1 MFWPIPIPCPSLHC
15 YIVEGEPHIV
25 TLLKPWLQTIEDL
38 GGRSPGG
45 QLRGAGLR
53 LWRRPPW
60 HLCKARRILGR
71 KNWKKVVELS
81 NLNGD
86 LNSDLTMI
94 LWDLMGFDGIWW
106 DLMNET
112 WFVEGDFWLSQRDIH
127 IYTPFGHTIKNI
139 REQSFMFYSC
149 LGVPVRWV
157 WTTPIFGNKLGM

>member
-1 MFWPIPIPCPSLHC
+1 
-15 YIVEGEPHIV
+15 
-25 TLLKPWLQTIEDL
+25 LKPWLQTIEDL

-94 LWDLMGFDGIWW
+94 LWDLMGFDGI
-106 DLMNET
+106 
-112 WFVEGDFWLSQRDIH
+112 
-127 IYTPFGHTIKNI
+127 
-139 REQSFMFYSC
+139 
-149 LGVPVRWV
+149 
-157 WTTPIFGNKLGM
+157 